1 MRTTI
6 DKAGRVVV
14 PRAIRDR
21 LNLLDGGEVE
31 IVEFDGAIEI
41 RPVLA
46 PVELVETPD
55 GPVFHPAGPI
65 PPLTQEIVRATL
77 ESIRK

>member
-1 MRTTI
+1 M
-6 DKAGRVVV
+6 VV
-14 PRAIRDR
+14 PKGIRDR
-21 LNLLDGGEVE
+21 LGLAEGGEVE

-55 GPVFHPAGPI
+55 GPVFQPTGPI
-65 PPLTQEIVRATL
+65 PPLTQEMVRATL